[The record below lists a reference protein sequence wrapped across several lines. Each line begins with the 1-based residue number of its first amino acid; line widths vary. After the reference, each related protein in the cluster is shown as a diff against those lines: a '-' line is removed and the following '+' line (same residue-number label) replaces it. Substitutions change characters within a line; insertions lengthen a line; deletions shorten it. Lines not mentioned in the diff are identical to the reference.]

1 MKIIMGIRSIV
12 DWLRVLLGLGQD
24 PPRQLAAQSLTT
36 RSDTDPAV
44 ASPVRP
50 APPDPRAQAE
60 AYLAKVQIKL
70 VKLAQDFNN
79 GTINRSQ
86 FQNLYVHYQRE
97 IRNITGLIE
106 LAPAS
111 PGWAGAMTE
120 GQSLLIRRRHL
131 ARAQGYAIYENE
143 SGMPISTLGE
153 FEFDPALLVPML
165 SSYRA
170 ATKEIFGA
178 GMRSTAIEGGRWL
191 CFVPGEFTT
200 MLAVFSTEP
209 ADKQLEFLDELHR
222 LFEQANHRRLA
233 NPPLDG
239 AKLLFPH
246 EYYLGEWRR

>member
-1 MKIIMGIRSIV
+1 MKIIMGIRSII
-12 DWLRVLLGLGQD
+12 DWLRVSLGIGKHPPGQA
-24 PPRQLAAQSLTT
+24 AAQSRTT
-36 RSDTDPAV
+36 RPDTEPAFPPP
-44 ASPVRP
+44 ARP
-50 APPDPRAQAE
+50 ARPDPQAQAE
-60 AYLAKVQIKL
+60 AYLAKVKAKL
-70 VKLAQDFNN
+70 VKLAQDFND
-79 GTINRSQ
+79 GTINRAQ

-97 IRNITGLIE
+97 VRNITGLIE

-111 PGWAGAMTE
+111 SGWAGATTE
-120 GQSLLIRRRHL
+120 GQSLLIRRKHL
-131 ARAQGYAIYENE
+131 ARAQGYAIYEND
-143 SGMPISTLGE
+143 SGMPISTLGD

-222 LFEQANHRRLA
+222 LFEQANRRRLL